1 VKESALAHVSFKR
14 MAFGLSMLI
23 GLGLVAAGSAGAV
36 TITSWVGGKA
46 SVPQVVTAPGN
57 CPGTI
62 ISINGTGFVN
72 DGGITGVTIGGVP
85 AGEVTIGSDSLIFAR
100 VGAGVKDG
108 GSVSVSTRAG
118 TATSPTPLVVY
129 PCQATAAAAVK
140 PQIDSLS
147 PTSIKAGGKLTLHGA
162 GFVGLKSVT
171 VGGENVNWAVP
182 SDNLMYI
189 RLPSTAK
196 AGTAPVVL
204 VNTLGATKSTVA
216 IK

>member
-23 GLGLVAAGSAGAV
+23 ALGLVAAGSAGAV

-57 CPGTI
+57 CPGTV
-62 ISINGTGFVN
+62 ISINGSGFVN

-85 AGEVTIGSDSLIFAR
+85 AGEVTIGSDSIIFAR

-108 GSVSVSTRAG
+108 GSVSVTTKAG
-118 TATSPTPLVVY
+118 TATSPTPLIVY

-147 PTSIKAGGKLTLHGA
+147 PKSIKAGGKLTLNGA

-171 VGGENVNWAVP
+171 VGGNNVNWAVP

-189 RLPSTAK
+189 RIPADAK
-196 AGTAPVVL
+196 AGAAPIVL
-204 VNTLGATKSTVA
+204 TNTLGTTNSTVTV
-216 IK
+216 K